1 MSQPKHSKSPWVKTP
16 TPNLIRYSPAGT
28 YYLRARFGGGP
39 VRECLETDDYATAK
53 LRLTVR
59 MEALRQ
65 TTPKRS
71 NAAPETLGAAL
82 AILAEQVRSDPST
95 KTPTRKCYL
104 EQLLALTPPRKFA
117 VPATLLR
124 KLDSVEMQAWWKKV
138 ASTSSPQRANHLLM
152 WVKQGVKIA
161 HKLGAPHRNPVQDLK
176 RVKIPRT
183 RLSLL
188 TGDQFRAVLESVR
201 AQRRHHSEESAN
213 WLEFMSYCGL
223 RPTEV
228 WSLRWEHLDEKSGII
243 TVQGGVEGTKNRKD
257 RRVPM
262 APAMI
267 ALIRRMR
274 GKAQRTGLVWSI
286 KSPRW
291 ALKYAC
297 RRLGFPHQ
305 RVYDLRHAFATA
317 CAKSG
322 VDVPTF
328 AKWLGHSDGG
338 TLAMR
343 TYVHP
348 DEEHGL
354 RAVKKVRF

>member
-1 MSQPKHSKSPWVKTP
+1 MASPKHSKSPWVKTP

-53 LRLTVR
+53 LRLSVR
-59 MEALRQ
+59 LDALRQ
-65 TTPKRS
+65 APVKRS
-71 NAAPETLGAAL
+71 HAAPETLVDVL
-82 AILAEQVRSDPST
+82 SILAEQVRCDPSL
-95 KTPTRKCYL
+95 KSDTRRCYL
-104 EQLLALTPPRKFA
+104 EQLGALMPPRRSG
-117 VPATLLR
+117 VPTTTLR

-138 ASTSSPQRANHLLM
+138 AGASSPQRANHLLM
-152 WVKQGVKIA
+152 WVKQAVKVA
-161 HKLGAPHRNPVQDLK
+161 RKLGAPHRESTQDLK

-188 TGDQFRAVLESVR
+188 TGEQFRAVVDSVR
-201 AQRRHHSEESAN
+201 SQRRHYSEESAN

-228 WSLRWEHLDEKSGII
+228 WSLRWEHLDEKAGII
-243 TVQGGVEGTKNRKD
+243 TVQGGAEGTKNRKD

-267 ALIRRMR
+267 ELIRRMR
-274 GKAQRTGLVWSI
+274 KGKKCTGPLWTV
-286 KSPRW
+286 KSPRL
-291 ALKYAC
+291 ALTAAC
-297 RRLGFPHQ
+297 KRLGFPHQ
-305 RVYDLRHAFATA
+305 RLYDLRHAFATA

-354 RAVKKVRF
+354 RVIKKVKF

>member
-1 MSQPKHSKSPWVKTP
+1 MAQPKHSKSPWVKTP

-39 VRECLETDDYATAK
+39 VRESLETDDYATAK
-53 LRLTVR
+53 LRLSVR

-65 TTPKRS
+65 TPAKRS
-71 NAAPETLGAAL
+71 NAAPETLAEVL
-82 AILAEQVRSDPST
+82 TILAEQVRSDPSL
-95 KTPTRKCYL
+95 KAATRRCYL
-104 EQLLALTPPRKFA
+104 EQLGALVPPRRTA
-117 VPATLLR
+117 VPTTSLR
-124 KLDSVEMQAWWKKV
+124 KLDSAEMQTWWKRV
-138 ASTSSPQRANHLLM
+138 AGLSSPQRANHLLM
-152 WVKQGVKIA
+152 WVKQAVKVA
-161 HKLGAPHRNPVQDLK
+161 RKLGAPHRESTQDLK

-188 TGDQFRAVLESVR
+188 TGEQFRAVLDSVR
-201 AQRRHHSEESAN
+201 SQRRHHSEESAN
-213 WLEFMSYCGL
+213 WMEFMSYCGL

-228 WSLRWEHLDEKSGII
+228 WSLRWEHLDEKAGII

-262 APAMI
+262 APAMV
-267 ALIRRMR
+267 ALIRRMK
-274 GKAQRTGLVWSI
+274 GGSPKKGPVWTI

-291 ALKYAC
+291 ALRSAC
-297 RRLGFPHQ
+297 KRLGLPHQ

-317 CAKSG
+317 CAQSG